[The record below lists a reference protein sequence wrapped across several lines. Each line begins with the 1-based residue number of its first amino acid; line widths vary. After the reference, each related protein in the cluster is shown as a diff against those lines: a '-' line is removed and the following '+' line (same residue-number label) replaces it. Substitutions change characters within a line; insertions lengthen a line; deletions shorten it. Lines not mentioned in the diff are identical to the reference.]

1 MNPKMQSILTPK
13 SFKKQIEAH
22 PDQFEKV
29 ENTGYEDREGREVV
43 AQYVFHGQALTQTC
57 KGCGGVLKPKEMRAE
72 GQNGRTHIVNG
83 LAKPVEVAPGQV
95 VVVYVCSRVCLEC
108 ATHQRVFPEGVAGW
122 VRHALMMVWEL
133 LTLLFENDE
142 LSHPGNMKGKVRRP
156 WERLDFYGE
165 NATLYRWRARVAQW
179 FSREQ
184 KKNNLIYDH

>member
-1 MNPKMQSILTPK
+1 MQSILTPK

-57 KGCGGVLKPKEMRAE
+57 KDCGGVLKPKEMRAE
-72 GQNGRTHIVNG
+72 GQNGHTHIVNG

-122 VRHALMMVWEL
+122 VRYALMMVWEL

>member
-1 MNPKMQSILTPK
+1 MNPKMQSILPPK

-29 ENTGYEDREGREVV
+29 ENTGYEDREGREVM

-72 GQNGRTHIVNG
+72 GQNGHTHIVNG

-142 LSHPGNMKGKVRRP
+142 LSHPGKMKGKVRRP

-165 NATLYRWRARVAQW
+165 NATLYRCRGRADRW
-179 FSREQ
+179 LFSE
-184 KKNNLIYDH
+184 

>member
-29 ENTGYEDREGREVV
+29 ENTGYEDREGREVM

-83 LAKPVEVAPGQV
+83 LAKPVEVA
-95 VVVYVCSRVCLEC
+95 
-108 ATHQRVFPEGVAGW
+108 AGW

-142 LSHPGNMKGKVRRP
+142 LSHPGKMKGKVRRP

-165 NATLYRWRARVAQW
+165 NATLYRWRARAAQW
-179 FSREQ
+179 FSRE
-184 KKNNLIYDH
+184 